1 MTLPT
6 SFLRRALVAG
16 ASGLLLACAAIAQPP
31 APVASAAALP
41 QPAKRITREIFKDV
55 PLYRPAGAVQQFVV
69 LLTGSD
75 APTARDLRLVQAM
88 TAQGAM
94 VIAVPGLGFYRSLA
108 AVSQQCVHGPGA
120 LENFARFVQAGEKLP
135 TYIEPILVGTGQA
148 GALAYGLLAQSP
160 ADTYTGALSLDFCP
174 RLALPL
180 PMCGDEN
187 FRSRPVAG
195 ESARP
200 GPAAQTLRPLEP
212 AFDLQPTKRL
222 AGAWTAMGADPH
234 AAACAAGPQAPAAF
248 TAQVPNAR
256 WVAPAAASSTDAPP
270 PGFDAAFAQMAAKRA
285 GLALPPSQLSDLP
298 VTEVPVQGAGKR
310 FAVLVSG
317 DGGWASIDKRL
328 AAALAKDGIPVAGL
342 DSLRY
347 FWTRRTPEGV
357 AADLD
362 RLIRYYA
369 ARWGRSEVLLL
380 GYSQGADVLPF
391 AYNRL
396 PERTRASVKL
406 LGLLGPGEKAAF
418 EFHVSNWIG
427 KSGDQPIAPEAKRL
441 PAGLALCVYGTEEK
455 ADSLCPQLD
464 PAQAKILPMPG
475 GHHLGEN
482 YEDLAAKVLQ
492 AAPPLR

>member
-1 MTLPT
+1 MTVRSKL
-6 SFLRRALVAG
+6 LRRALSGAAALVVAG
-16 ASGLLLACAAIAQPP
+16 TALAQPA
-31 APVASAAALP
+31 APVATPSATAALP

-69 LLTGSD
+69 LLMNAD
-75 APTARDLRLVQAM
+75 APSPRELRLVQAM

-94 VIAVPGLGFYRSLA
+94 VLAVDGPAFYRSLA

-120 LENFARFVQAGEKLP
+120 LEHFARFVQAGEKLP
-135 TYIEPILVGTGQA
+135 TYIEPILVGSGGT

-174 RLALPL
+174 RIALPL
-180 PMCGDEN
+180 PLCGDEN
-187 FRSRPVAG
+187 LKSRPVAG
-195 ESARP
+195 SAT
-200 GPAAQTLRPLEP
+200 GGKAADTPYE
-212 AFDLQPTKRL
+212 LQPASRL
-222 AGAWTAMGADPH
+222 AGAWTAMGADTRGP
-234 AAACAAGPQAPAAF
+234 ACAAGAASPAQF
-248 TAQVPNAR
+248 TAQVPGAR
-256 WVAPAAASSTDAPP
+256 WVAPAAAASADAPP
-270 PGFDAAFAQMAAKRA
+270 PGFDAAFAQMAAQRA

-298 VTEVPVQGAGKR
+298 ITEVPVQGPGKR

-328 AAALAKDGIPVAGL
+328 AAALAKDGVPVAGL

-362 RLIRYYA
+362 RVIRYYA

-427 KSGDQPIAPEAKRL
+427 KSGDQPIAPEARRL
-441 PAGLALCVYGTEEK
+441 PPGLTLCVYGTEEK
-455 ADSLCPQLD
+455 ADSLCPKLD
-464 PAQAKILPMPG
+464 AAQVKVLPMPG

-492 AAPPLR
+492 AAPAGR

>member
-6 SFLRRALVAG
+6 SLLRRALAAA
-16 ASGLLLACAAIAQPP
+16 ASGLLMACAAIAQPSVPVP
-31 APVASAAALP
+31 AGGTLP

-69 LLTGSD
+69 LLTGGD
-75 APTARDLRLVQAM
+75 APSPRDLRLVQAM

-195 ESARP
+195 ESTQPGRP
-200 GPAAQTLRPLEP
+200 AQTLRPLEP
-212 AFDLQPTKRL
+212 AFDLQPAKRL
-222 AGAWTAMGADPH
+222 AGAWTAMGADPR

-256 WVAPAAASSTDAPP
+256 WVAPAEAQLADAPP
-270 PGFDAAFAQMAAKRA
+270 PGFDAAFAQMAAQRA
-285 GLALPPSQLSDLP
+285 GLALPPSQLADLP
-298 VTEVPVQGAGKR
+298 VTEVPVQGPGKR

-391 AYNRL
+391 VYNRL

-441 PAGLALCVYGTEEK
+441 PAGLTLCVYGTEEK
-455 ADSLCPQLD
+455 ADSLCPRLD
-464 PAQAKILPMPG
+464 ATQAKVLPMPG